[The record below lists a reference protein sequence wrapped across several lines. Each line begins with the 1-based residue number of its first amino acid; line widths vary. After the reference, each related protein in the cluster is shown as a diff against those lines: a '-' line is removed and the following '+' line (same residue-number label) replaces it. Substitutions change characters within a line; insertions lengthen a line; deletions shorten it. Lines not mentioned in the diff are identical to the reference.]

1 MARWRDTKQGRV
13 KDIPNN
19 QDTNKIS
26 SSNCSALL
34 MPRFKAFLTDTFMI
48 TMPLMYI
55 VFYFVFG
62 SREEFAMHKAMGWFY
77 IFAPHFSLILTLWL
91 LKQQTPG
98 LKAYDLKLVSAS
110 TGEVPSVLALINRYV
125 HTTIAVALILPL
137 FMPFFNKQKRTLQD
151 IMSGTCIKQLTPQT
165 QD

>member
-1 MARWRDTKQGRV
+1 MLFNFLVR
-13 KDIPNN
+13 NS
-19 QDTNKIS
+19 IS
-26 SSNCSALL
+26 SSNCSATL

-77 IFAPHFSLILTLWL
+77 IFAPHFSVIVTLWL

-98 LKAYDLKLVSAS
+98 LKAYDLKLVNAK
-110 TGEVPSVLALINRYV
+110 TGEVPSLLALINRYL
-125 HTTIAVALILPL
+125 HTTIAVGLIIPL
-137 FMPFFNKQKRTLQD
+137 LMPFFNKQKRTLQD
-151 IMSGTCIKQLTPQT
+151 VMSGTCIKQLRTQT

>member
-1 MARWRDTKQGRV
+1 MARWRDTKQGKIKQSTK
-13 KDIPNN
+13 KDA
-19 QDTNKIS
+19 TLIS
-26 SSNCSALL
+26 SSNCSAAL

-55 VFYFVFG
+55 IFYFVFG

-77 IFAPHFSLILTLWL
+77 IFAPHFSIILTLWL

-98 LKAYDLKLVSAS
+98 LKAYDLKLVNSK
-110 TGEVPSVLALINRYV
+110 TGEVPSLLALINRYV
-125 HTTIAVALILPL
+125 HTTICIALIIPL
-137 FMPFFNKQKRTLQD
+137 FLPFFNKRKRTLQD
-151 IMSGTCIKQLTPQT
+151 IMSGTCIKQLSTES